1 MSQQEIKKFFESKGI
16 HVNSISLLEKG
27 VNRNAYAIQ
36 TDNKDYVFKMF
47 SKKATPYINKH
58 IKWLRQAH
66 KIKDLALY
74 PLNAR
79 AIMIHEKPC
88 YYYEYFEGL
97 PFYKAKVK
105 NKAYAFGR
113 VVGNFDRIFSKISTT
128 KVKKHLWLT
137 MSPEHINEV
146 SLELLNHKESH
157 FQHLGQYV
165 LDAYSLLT
173 SQKIDFDKCH
183 TQIIH
188 SDLHMGNAL
197 YNGKKARVIDLDG
210 LRTDFRAFEPAVF
223 VSYTFV
229 DEANRVQTK
238 VLNQFLDGYQSVIKL
253 NQSEKKA
260 LPALALRR
268 KITEF
273 IWLYGKFKDGHFDR
287 AEFDRLSSYTIRN
300 MKAITQKYDKLADI
314 VKR

>member
-1 MSQQEIKKFFESKGI
+1 MSQQEIKKFFESKEMN
-16 HVNSISLLEKG
+16 VNSISLLEKG

-36 TDNKDYVFKMF
+36 TNDQDYVFKMF
-47 SKKATPYINKH
+47 SKRAMPYINKH

-74 PLNAR
+74 PLNAK
-79 AIMIHEKPC
+79 AIMVNGRPC
-88 YYYEYFEGL
+88 YYYKYFEGQ
-97 PFYKAKVK
+97 PFHKAKVK
-105 NKAYAFGR
+105 DKAYVFGS
-113 VVGNFDRIFSKISTT
+113 VVGDFDKIFSKINTI

-137 MSPEHINEV
+137 MSPEKINEV
-146 SLELLNHKESH
+146 SSELLNHKEAH
-157 FQHLGQYV
+157 FQNLGQYV

-173 SQKIDFDKCH
+173 SQKIDFDKCP

-197 YNGKKARVIDLDG
+197 YNGEKARVIDLDG

-229 DEANRVQTK
+229 NEANRVQTK

-253 NQSEKKA
+253 NQAEKKA

-300 MKAITQKYDKLADI
+300 MKAITQKYDKLVEI